1 MQLYFRQIGLLKLM
15 IGTEPRPKEM
25 AEQADWDERSSAGY
39 YLLSQSLEL
48 NQRHHIMHLL
58 PEIDC
63 GPKAWAVL
71 KDLHA
76 PTSVAASLMLDRE
89 LSMLR
94 LSENEPVQP
103 VLDKMRELYAK
114 LAIAGITYPE
124 QTKCLKMLSLL
135 PESWLQFISG
145 LSLPQNQSQWTLE
158 WIRTKILEEDFRRY
172 TLRGGDDSTSG
183 YAMQGTWRD
192 RGRGNRGR
200 SYHSQ
205 GGRGTW
211 NQRGR
216 GGAGAR
222 GRGGHSN
229 NDNSEPRLRGECWYC
244 KEEGHPWFR
253 CPTKPDWWTPWKQSQ
268 KGNGGKQPHGGAN
281 MVADPA
287 EETSKDDRGMG
298 NEERNAG
305 QFYHVCDKDDSGTA
319 VARAG
324 EELHPLDMWVM
335 DSGAAW
341 TMTPRKDLLDA
352 VRAPPISEVRSA
364 SGHAVKVAGVGRAAF
379 RAPDGGLVVLK
390 DVLLVPGLKANLISL
405 RKLGQAGVSTTTNG
419 SKTFKGLRGDRV
431 LWDLH
436 ESRDVFRSMWQIPAL
451 IWESTKKELGE
462 VKAGSGVQGEC
473 NAVSAA
479 GVTVSARSGETDW
492 ETAHKRLGH
501 VAMPLLQQLH
511 KEEAVKGLKLSGQP
525 NDTKCETCLLSKFTR
540 FPFHGV
546 AGKSKAA
553 LELVHMDLVGPFPVR
568 GSKGERYFLTIVDD
582 WSRLMWAYPLKQK
595 DHAASTIRDDWL
607 PFVERQSGHPCKSI
621 RTDRGG
627 GFLGGDLTA
636 WLKKQGIEHQ
646 LTTSYTPQSNGVAER
661 ANRTILETARVLLI
675 ESGLG
680 NSMWP
685 HAVRHA
691 TVARNRVLTKVA
703 DDMWVPLERWL
714 GKKPPVDMLRVF
726 GCMAVAHV
734 PKPYRTK
741 LGASALWCVHLGLAA
756 ESKGWL
762 LWEPSKNVLFD
773 SRDVKFVENIM
784 YGKWEK
790 QPEARVTQ
798 QLEEITMHFDVSE
811 PEDSEVTAPTASG
824 TDEGSNE
831 DIAADAEVKD
841 PEQQQQEASKT
852 PSLPKRRKQI
862 GGGTKDWVKVKEW
875 VNPTI
880 YPARTRMATRK
891 LLSSTNGGA
900 TTEQQE
906 QAQGED
912 AVLFLGDDQESD
924 DEEPAYCFYAP
935 IQPPSMDHALAG
947 PQRGKWLVSRDAEYN
962 SQMENHTWD
971 LVYLPN
977 GKKAIQCKW
986 LAKIKTDEK
995 GEPSVYK
1002 SRLVAKGFQQK
1013 EKEDYKEVF
1022 APTAKSPTLRVLLAV
1037 AAVRKWKVKQ
1047 MDIVTVFLYGIVE
1060 EEVYMVQPPGYED
1073 GTGLMLNWRSYR
1085 SSLKTSWKGLHST
1098 EYFALCCT
1106 RPFHQEERWNN
1117 ASRRQLPCPRCHHG
1131 EEQVSDSMCGRA
1143 VRDGGSHVRF
1153 QQTRSPL
1160 RLPSNSRRCRRHSQD
1175 GVPYSLRS
1183 LRVPCPTLRPHK
1195 RPDNIYG
1202 PHERHLP
1209 PSHRSFRF
1217 GVSRQHPRFQQI
1229 HGGTHRPSPHRPQH
1243 PSLFAKLSKC
1253 TFAQP
1258 SVHFLG
1264 HIISGKGISTNPS
1277 KIQAVA
1283 DWTRPTKAKELMSF
1297 LGLAKYYRRFVHC
1310 FATICAPL
1318 TNLLRKD
1325 SLYTWSTAQDHAF
1338 NTIKQTLTT
1347 APTLAIANPHL
1358 PYTIWT
1364 NASDI
1369 AIGAILFQDHGN
1381 GLQSLAYEFRKLQD
1395 AEQNYATHER
1405 EMLAIIHAIKIWHCY
1420 VEMQD
1425 VTVYTDHCTRQH
1437 LLTQPNL
1444 SRRQV
1449 RWLEF
1454 LEQYVPTLK
1463 IKYRPGWTN
1472 PADPLS
1478 CIPETPTTM
1487 MCLDCA

>member
-1 MQLYFRQIGLLKLM
+1 
-15 IGTEPRPKEM
+15 
-25 AEQADWDERSSAGY
+25 
-39 YLLSQSLEL
+39 
-48 NQRHHIMHLL
+48 
-58 PEIDC
+58 
-63 GPKAWAVL
+63 
-71 KDLHA
+71 
-76 PTSVAASLMLDRE
+76 
-89 LSMLR
+89 
-94 LSENEPVQP
+94 
-103 VLDKMRELYAK
+103 
-114 LAIAGITYPE
+114 
-124 QTKCLKMLSLL
+124 
-135 PESWLQFISG
+135 
-145 LSLPQNQSQWTLE
+145 
-158 WIRTKILEEDFRRY
+158 
-172 TLRGGDDSTSG
+172 
-183 YAMQGTWRD
+183 
-192 RGRGNRGR
+192 
-200 SYHSQ
+200 
-205 GGRGTW
+205 
-211 NQRGR
+211 
-216 GGAGAR
+216 
-222 GRGGHSN
+222 
-229 NDNSEPRLRGECWYC
+229 LRGECWYC

-253 CPTKPDWWTPWKQSQ
+253 CSTKPDWWTPWNQSQ

-319 VARAG
+319 VERGAE

-436 ESRDVFRSMWQIPAL
+436 ESRDVFRSMWHIPAL
-451 IWESTKKELGE
+451 IWESTKKELGA

-553 LELVHMDLVGPFPVR
+553 LELVHMDLVGPFPVQGR
-568 GSKGERYFLTIVDD
+568 KGERYFLTIVDD

-627 GFLGGDLTA
+627 EFLGGDLTA

-661 ANRTILETARVLLI
+661 ANRTILETARALLI

-680 NSMWP
+680 NSTWP

-741 LGASALWCVHLGLAA
+741 LGASALWCVHLGLPA

-790 QPEARVTQ
+790 QPEARVNQ
-798 QLEEITMHFDVSE
+798 QLEEITMHFDLSE

-831 DIAADAEVKD
+831 DIAPDAEVKD
-841 PEQQQQEASKT
+841 LEQQQQEASKT

-875 VNPTI
+875 VNPT
-880 YPARTRMATRK
+880 
-891 LLSSTNGGA
+891 
-900 TTEQQE
+900 
-906 QAQGED
+906 
-912 AVLFLGDDQESD
+912 
-924 DEEPAYCFYAP
+924 
-935 IQPPSMDHALAG
+935 
-947 PQRGKWLVSRDAEYN
+947 
-962 SQMENHTWD
+962 

-1002 SRLVAKGFQQK
+1002 SRLVANGFQQK

-1047 MDIVTVFLYGIVE
+1047 MDIVTAFLYGIVE

-1073 GTGLMLNWRSYR
+1073 GTGRVCKLNKAIYGLKQAPRCWYNRLASALEGIGFRASACDESPFLMGDGESLVLLLVYVDDILLFSSSDKEIDGVQRKLTEQFKCKSLGEARYYLGMHIERDTERGWIKLHQGQYIHTLAEKYSLQEEQTVVTPLPSEFKLIKAAEGEGVECEDQRQFQSMVGSLLYAAVHTRPDISFAVGQLARVVQNPTEEQYGAAERVVRYLKSYPTVGVKYSASAQLRQKGVEVLKEKGEQLGEGKVFLSCFADATWASEHEDSSSVGGYICMVGGGPVSWRSKKQSETAL
-1085 SSLKTSWKGLHST
+1085 SSMESEYMAMFHAAKEIIWLRRLLKEIGH
-1098 EYFALCCT
+1098 
-1106 RPFHQEERWNN
+1106 
-1117 ASRRQLPCPRCHHG
+1117 
-1131 EEQVSDSMCGRA
+1131 EQTCATPLFSDS
-1143 VRDGGSHVRF
+1143 
-1153 QQTRSPL
+1153 
-1160 RLPSNSRRCRRHSQD
+1160 
-1175 GVPYSLRS
+1175 
-1183 LRVPCPTLRPHK
+1183 K
-1195 RPDNIYG
+1195 R
-1202 PHERHLP
+1202 
-1209 PSHRSFRF
+1209 
-1217 GVSRQHPRFQQI
+1217 
-1229 HGGTHRPSPHRPQH
+1229 
-1243 PSLFAKLSKC
+1243 
-1253 TFAQP
+1253 
-1258 SVHFLG
+1258 
-1264 HIISGKGISTNPS
+1264 
-1277 KIQAVA
+1277 
-1283 DWTRPTKAKELMSF
+1283 
-1297 LGLAKYYRRFVHC
+1297 
-1310 FATICAPL
+1310 
-1318 TNLLRKD
+1318 
-1325 SLYTWSTAQDHAF
+1325 
-1338 NTIKQTLTT
+1338 
-1347 APTLAIANPHL
+1347 AIAMARNVVL
-1358 PYTIWT
+1358 
-1364 NASDI
+1364 
-1369 AIGAILFQDHGN
+1369 HGLN
-1381 GLQSLAYEFRKLQD
+1381 KHMRI
-1395 AEQNYATHER
+1395 N
-1405 EMLAIIHAIKIWHCY
+1405 C
-1420 VEMQD
+1420 
-1425 VTVYTDHCTRQH
+1425 
-1437 LLTQPNL
+1437 
-1444 SRRQV
+1444 
-1449 RWLEF
+1449 
-1454 LEQYVPTLK
+1454 
-1463 IKYRPGWTN
+1463 
-1472 PADPLS
+1472 
-1478 CIPETPTTM
+1478 
-1487 MCLDCA
+1487 

>member
-1 MQLYFRQIGLLKLM
+1 
-15 IGTEPRPKEM
+15 
-25 AEQADWDERSSAGY
+25 
-39 YLLSQSLEL
+39 
-48 NQRHHIMHLL
+48 
-58 PEIDC
+58 
-63 GPKAWAVL
+63 
-71 KDLHA
+71 
-76 PTSVAASLMLDRE
+76 
-89 LSMLR
+89 
-94 LSENEPVQP
+94 
-103 VLDKMRELYAK
+103 
-114 LAIAGITYPE
+114 
-124 QTKCLKMLSLL
+124 
-135 PESWLQFISG
+135 
-145 LSLPQNQSQWTLE
+145 
-158 WIRTKILEEDFRRY
+158 
-172 TLRGGDDSTSG
+172 
-183 YAMQGTWRD
+183 
-192 RGRGNRGR
+192 
-200 SYHSQ
+200 
-205 GGRGTW
+205 
-211 NQRGR
+211 
-216 GGAGAR
+216 
-222 GRGGHSN
+222 
-229 NDNSEPRLRGECWYC
+229 
-244 KEEGHPWFR
+244 
-253 CPTKPDWWTPWKQSQ
+253 
-268 KGNGGKQPHGGAN
+268 

-390 DVLLVPGLKANLISL
+390 DILLVPGLKANLISL

-492 ETAHKRLGH
+492 ETAHRRLGH

-607 PFVERQSGHPCKSI
+607 PFIERQSGHPCKSI

-627 GFLGGDLTA
+627 EFLGGDLTA

-661 ANRTILETARVLLI
+661 ANRTILETARALLI

-741 LGASALWCVHLGLAA
+741 LGASALWCKHLGLAA

-798 QLEEITMHFDVSE
+798 QLEEITMHFDLSE
-811 PEDSEVTAPTASG
+811 PADSEVTAPTASG

-831 DIAADAEVKD
+831 DIAADAEVND

-891 LLSSTNGGA
+891 LLSSTSGGA

-1047 MDIVTVFLYGIVE
+1047 MDIVTAFLYGIVE

-1073 GTGLMLNWRSYR
+1073 GTGRVCKLNKAIYGLKQAPRCWYNRLASALEGIGFRASACDESLFLMGEGESLVLLLVYVDDILLF
-1085 SSLKTSWKGLHST
+1085 SSSDKEIDGVQRKLTEQFKCKSLGQARYYLGMHIERDTERGWLKLHQGQYINTLAEKYS
-1098 EYFALCCT
+1098 L
-1106 RPFHQEERWNN
+1106 QEEREVVTPLPSEFKLIK
-1117 ASRRQLPCPRCHHG
+1117 AAEGEGVESEDQRQFQSMVGSLLYAAVHTRPDISFAVGQLARVVQNPT
-1131 EEQVSDSMCGRA
+1131 EEQCGAAERVVRYLKSYPTVGVQYLASAQLSQKGIEVVKEKGEQLGEGKVFLSCFADATWASEHEDSSSVGGYICMVGGGPVSWRSKKQSETALSSVESEYMAMFHAAKEIIWLRRLLKEIGHEQTCATPLFSDSKGAIAMARNA
-1143 VRDGGSHVRF
+1143 V
-1153 QQTRSPL
+1153 L
-1160 RLPSNSRRCRRHSQD
+1160 
-1175 GVPYSLRS
+1175 
-1183 LRVPCPTLRPHK
+1183 
-1195 RPDNIYG
+1195 
-1202 PHERHLP
+1202 
-1209 PSHRSFRF
+1209 
-1217 GVSRQHPRFQQI
+1217 
-1229 HGGTHRPSPHRPQH
+1229 HGLNKHMRIKWH
-1243 PSLFAKLSKC
+1243 
-1253 TFAQP
+1253 
-1258 SVHFLG
+1258 
-1264 HIISGKGISTNPS
+1264 
-1277 KIQAVA
+1277 
-1283 DWTRPTKAKELMSF
+1283 W
-1297 LGLAKYYRRFVHC
+1297 
-1310 FATICAPL
+1310 
-1318 TNLLRKD
+1318 LRKEVK
-1325 SLYTWSTAQDHAF
+1325 LG
-1338 NTIKQTLTT
+1338 TLD
-1347 APTLAIANPHL
+1347 PI
-1358 PYTIWT
+1358 
-1364 NASDI
+1364 
-1369 AIGAILFQDHGN
+1369 
-1381 GLQSLAYEFRKLQD
+1381 
-1395 AEQNYATHER
+1395 
-1405 EMLAIIHAIKIWHCY
+1405 Y
-1420 VEMQD
+1420 VK
-1425 VTVYTDHCTRQH
+1425 
-1437 LLTQPNL
+1437 TQ
-1444 SRRQV
+1444 Q
-1449 RWLEF
+1449 
-1454 LEQYVPTLK
+1454 Q
-1463 IKYRPGWTN
+1463 
-1472 PADPLS
+1472 PADFLTKRLAEEPHWR
-1478 CIPETPTTM
+1478 
-1487 MCLDCA
+1487 CARMAGMSLN